1 MLTIDCKDVSSVQNE
16 LLVYVADKVEAI
28 PTLKHHQF
36 TLSNLDDDD
45 ILDVELVIS
54 AIKEYFD
61 SINQGSNFA
70 VISNNDFI
78 NITSV
83 NGKVL
88 QNESKP
94 QEVNM
99 FSCTHCGFITQ
110 YQVELNVH
118 INTLSLIFLLI
129 FNMMFPLLI

>member
-1 MLTIDCKDVSSVQNE
+1 MNLCIFMLTIDCTDVESVKNE

-28 PTLKHHQF
+28 PTLKNHQF
-36 TLSNLDDDD
+36 TLSTLDDDV
-45 ILDVELVIS
+45 IDVELVIS

-61 SINQGSNFA
+61 FINEGSNFA
-70 VISNNDFI
+70 VISNKDFI
-78 NITSV
+78 NIKSV

-88 QNESKP
+88 QRNS
-94 QEVNM
+94 QSQQSQM

-118 INTLSLIFLLI
+118 MRIHYL
-129 FNMMFPLLI
+129 

>member
-28 PTLKHHQF
+28 PTLKNQQF
-36 TLSNLDDDD
+36 TLSTLDDDD
-45 ILDVELVIS
+45 VLDVEVVIS
-54 AIKEYFD
+54 AIREYFD
-61 SINQGSNFA
+61 SIHEGSNFA
-70 VISNNDFI
+70 VISKNEFI
-78 NITSV
+78 SITSV

-88 QNESKP
+88 ENDSKT
-94 QEVNM
+94 QQGNM

-118 INTLSLIFLLI
+118 MRIHYL
-129 FNMMFPLLI
+129 

>member
-36 TLSNLDDDD
+36 TLSTFNDDD

-61 SINQGSNFA
+61 SINEGSNFA
-70 VISNNDFI
+70 VISNNEFI
-78 NITSV
+78 HITSV

-94 QEVNM
+94 QEGNM

-118 INTLSLIFLLI
+118 MRIHYL
-129 FNMMFPLLI
+129 

>member
-1 MLTIDCKDVSSVQNE
+1 MNYCTFMLTIECKNVSSVQNE

-36 TLSNLDDDD
+36 TLSTLDDDD
-45 ILDVELVIS
+45 TLDVELVIS

-61 SINQGSNFA
+61 SIDEGSNFA
-70 VISNNDFI
+70 VISNNEFI

-88 QNESKP
+88 QSESKT
-94 QEVNM
+94 QEGNM
-99 FSCTHCGFITQ
+99 FSCTHCGFMTQ

-118 INTLSLIFLLI
+118 MRTHYL
-129 FNMMFPLLI
+129 

>member
-1 MLTIDCKDVSSVQNE
+1 MNLCNFMLTIDCKDVSSVQND

-36 TLSNLDDDD
+36 TLSTLDDDD
-45 ILDVELVIS
+45 ILDIESVIS

-61 SINQGSNFA
+61 SINEGSNFA
-70 VISNNDFI
+70 VISKNEFI

-83 NGKVL
+83 NGKL
-88 QNESKP
+88 LKNDSK
-94 QEVNM
+94 QQQGNK
-99 FSCTHCGFITQ
+99 FSCTHCGFMTQ

-118 INTLSLIFLLI
+118 MRIHYL
-129 FNMMFPLLI
+129 

>member
-1 MLTIDCKDVSSVQNE
+1 MLTIDCKEVSSVQNE

-28 PTLKHHQF
+28 PTLKNRQF
-36 TLSNLDDDD
+36 TLSTFDDDA

-61 SINQGSNFA
+61 SIHEGSNFA

-78 NITSV
+78 NITSIS
-83 NGKVL
+83 GKVI
-88 QNESKP
+88 ERDP
-94 QEVNM
+94 QKTTDNM
-99 FSCTHCGFITQ
+99 FSCTHCGFITK

-118 INTLSLIFLLI
+118 MRIHY
-129 FNMMFPLLI
+129 M

>member
-1 MLTIDCKDVSSVQNE
+1 MLTIDCKDVSSVQND

-61 SINQGSNFA
+61 SIN
-70 VISNNDFI
+70 
-78 NITSV
+78 
-83 NGKVL
+83 
-88 QNESKP
+88 
-94 QEVNM
+94 
-99 FSCTHCGFITQ
+99 
-110 YQVELNVH
+110 
-118 INTLSLIFLLI
+118 
-129 FNMMFPLLI
+129 

>member
-1 MLTIDCKDVSSVQNE
+1 MNSCNFMLTIDCKDVSSVQND

-36 TLSNLDDDD
+36 TLSTLDDDD

-61 SINQGSNFA
+61 SIDEGSNFA
-70 VISNNDFI
+70 VISNNEFI

-83 NGKVL
+83 NCKVL
-88 QNESKP
+88 QSESKT
-94 QEVNM
+94 QEGNM

-118 INTLSLIFLLI
+118 MRIHYL
-129 FNMMFPLLI
+129 

>member
-1 MLTIDCKDVSSVQNE
+1 MNLCNFMLTIDCKDVSSVQND

-36 TLSNLDDDD
+36 TLSTLDDDD
-45 ILDVELVIS
+45 ILDTESVIS
-54 AIKEYFD
+54 AIREYFD
-61 SINQGSNFA
+61 SINEGSNFA
-70 VISNNDFI
+70 VICNNEFI

-88 QNESKP
+88 QSESKT
-94 QEVNM
+94 QEQNM

-118 INTLSLIFLLI
+118 MRIHYL
-129 FNMMFPLLI
+129 

>member
-28 PTLKHHQF
+28 PTLKRHQF
-36 TLSNLDDDD
+36 TLSTLDDDD

-88 QNESKP
+88 QNESKS

-118 INTLSLIFLLI
+118 MRIHYL
-129 FNMMFPLLI
+129 

>member
-28 PTLKHHQF
+28 PTLKNRQF
-36 TLSNLDDDD
+36 TLSTFDDE

-61 SINQGSNFA
+61 SINESSNFA
-70 VISNNDFI
+70 VISNNDLI
-78 NITSV
+78 HITSIT
-83 NGKVL
+83 GKVL
-88 QNESKP
+88 TQDSQKQQNA
-94 QEVNM
+94 M

-118 INTLSLIFLLI
+118 MRMHYL
-129 FNMMFPLLI
+129 

>member
-1 MLTIDCKDVSSVQNE
+1 MLTIDCKDVPSVQNE

-36 TLSNLDDDD
+36 TLSTLDDDD

-61 SINQGSNFA
+61 SIHEGSNFA
-70 VISNNDFI
+70 VISNNEFI

-88 QNESKP
+88 QSESKT
-94 QEVNM
+94 QEQNM
-99 FSCTHCGFITQ
+99 FSCTHCGFVTQ

-118 INTLSLIFLLI
+118 MRIHYL
-129 FNMMFPLLI
+129 

>member
-1 MLTIDCKDVSSVQNE
+1 MNPCNFMLTIDCKDVSSVQND

-36 TLSNLDDDD
+36 TLSTLDDDD
-45 ILDVELVIS
+45 ILDIESVIS

-61 SINQGSNFA
+61 SINEGSNFA
-70 VISNNDFI
+70 VISKNEFI

-88 QNESKP
+88 KNDSK
-94 QEVNM
+94 QQQGNM
-99 FSCTHCGFITQ
+99 FSCTHCGFMTQ

-118 INTLSLIFLLI
+118 MRIHYL
-129 FNMMFPLLI
+129 

>member
-36 TLSNLDDDD
+36 TLSTLDDDD

-54 AIKEYFD
+54 AIREYFD
-61 SINQGSNFA
+61 SINEGSNFA
-70 VISNNDFI
+70 IISKNEFI

-83 NGKVL
+83 NGKL
-88 QNESKP
+88 LKNDSK
-94 QEVNM
+94 QQQGNM
-99 FSCTHCGFITQ
+99 FSCTHCGFMTQ

-118 INTLSLIFLLI
+118 MRIHYL
-129 FNMMFPLLI
+129 